1 MQHQEQKKNSSPVML
16 VSLIRSDGNR
26 AEQSWLFLWSLQLT
40 FNIQD
45 GAETNVI
52 GNISLLS

>member
-45 GAETNVI
+45 GAETNDW
-52 GNISLLS
+52 